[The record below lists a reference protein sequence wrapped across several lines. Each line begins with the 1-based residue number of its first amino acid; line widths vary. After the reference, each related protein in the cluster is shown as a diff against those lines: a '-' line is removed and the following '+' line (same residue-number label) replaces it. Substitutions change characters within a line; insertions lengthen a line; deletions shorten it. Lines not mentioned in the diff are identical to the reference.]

1 MYETLIHRDPD
12 NVALL
17 REYEERFRERE
28 EGPCGGKLFQVLS
41 VWARRIKEAKGE
53 GRDRTRQ
60 P

>member
-1 MYETLIHRDPD
+1 LIHRDPD